1 MADTKGVTG
10 LTLSPDAAALIRS
23 EIEKAGGREVCFL
36 AAVTEAGVVESPR
49 AVARGNRAAVV
60 AAARDAEEGGLMIHN
75 HPSGELEP
83 SDADLSVAVRLY
95 EEGLGSAIVDNGAER
110 LYVVIEPPPPRS
122 VEPIPIDRLEAL
134 LADGGAL
141 SQIYPAYEDRPGQRE
156 MLRRVADRYNE
167 GGVALV
173 EAGTGT
179 GKSLA
184 YLLPAASWAL
194 QNNERTVISTNTI
207 NLQEQLD
214 TKDLPLVR
222 DLLGG
227 ELAWALVKGRGNY
240 ISIRRAMLARESAPQ
255 LFEEDRSKE
264 LDAILEWVASTDDG
278 SLADLTFVPSSETW
292 EEVKSD
298 ADICLRA
305 RCPHFQQCFYQEA
318 RRQAASAKLLIV
330 NHHLLFSDLSVRRA
344 TQNFKASAV
353 LPAYRHLILDEAH
366 NLEDAA
372 TSHLG
377 VEVSRV
383 GLFRVLARIDR
394 GGKGVLTAIQELLG
408 GAATSGAASSGE
420 GGSAQASEL
429 RLRVEERVRPAL
441 ENARAALTN
450 FMDSVEPLL
459 PTEASGAVR
468 IGTPE
473 LPEPIERVD
482 VRERLDTLLA
492 ALTHLARD
500 LSELR
505 RRIELVSD
513 LSEALEGRMLDL
525 QGMERRV
532 TDQIRALS
540 MVLKPGEDESGAV
553 RWMEW
558 RGKAGHKHGNLVLA
572 AAPIEPGALLR
583 ESLFEKTDTVVLS
596 SATLA
601 TKKTFDFI
609 RERVGLAQEDLDLAD
624 KQLEVTEDIVLSS
637 FVFEEQTLLCV
648 PTDLSEV
655 NTPGDA
661 FQVETAKVVAEM
673 ADITGG
679 GLFVLFTS
687 HRALQEVAAALRLR
701 PDLRWPLFVHGEDS
715 RARLVDSF
723 VQSGSGVLLGTS
735 SFWEGVDV
743 PGRPLRGL
751 IIQRLPFRVPTEPV
765 TAARMEA
772 IEAAGGNAFWDFTL
786 PLAALRLKQ
795 GFGRLIRHRDDRGAV
810 LLLDD
815 RIVRK
820 RYGRYLRDSLPE
832 MPLVKGPWH
841 DVVEALRRF
850 YRQAEA

>member
-1 MADTKGVTG
+1 MGPSRALG
-10 LTLSPDAAALIRS
+10 LTLSPDTAALIRL

-49 AVARGNRAAVV
+49 AVARGNHAAVV
-60 AAARDAEEGGLMIHN
+60 AAARDAEEGGVMIHN
-75 HPSGELEP
+75 HPSGELSP
-83 SDADLSVAVRLY
+83 SEADLSVAARLY

-110 LYVVIEPPPPRS
+110 LFVVIEPPAPRS
-122 VEPIPIDRLEAL
+122 VEPIQVGQLEAL
-134 LADGGAL
+134 LAAGGAL

-156 MLRRVADRYNE
+156 MLRRVADRYNQ

-222 DLLGG
+222 ELLGE
-227 ELAWALVKGRGNY
+227 ELTWALVKGRGNY
-240 ISIRRAMLARESAPQ
+240 ISIRRAMLARESAPH

-264 LDAILEWVASTDDG
+264 LDAILEWTASTEDG

-292 EEVKSD
+292 EEVRSD

-305 RCPHFQQCFYQEA
+305 RCPHFQQCFYQGA
-318 RRQAASAKLLIV
+318 RRRAASAKLLIV
-330 NHHLLFSDLSVRRA
+330 NHHLLFSDLAVRRA
-344 TQNFKASAV
+344 TQDFKTSAV

-383 GLFRVLARIDR
+383 GLFRVLARLDR
-394 GGKGVLTAIQELLG
+394 GGKGVLTSVYDLLG
-408 GAATSGAASSGE
+408 SEAASGE
-420 GGSAQASEL
+420 AAEL
-429 RLRVEERVRPAL
+429 RSRVEERVRPAL
-441 ENARAALTN
+441 DDSRAALVN
-450 FMDSVEPLL
+450 FLDSVEPLL
-459 PTEASGAVR
+459 PKDASGAVR

-473 LPEPIERVD
+473 LQEPIEQID
-482 VRERLDTLLA
+482 VRERLDALVA
-492 ALTHLARD
+492 ALGHLARA

-505 RRIELVSD
+505 GRIELASD
-513 LSEALEGRMLDL
+513 VAEALEGRVLDL
-525 QGMERRV
+525 QSIERRV
-532 TDQIRALS
+532 LNQIRALS
-540 MVLKPGEDESGAV
+540 MVLRPGEDEAGAV

-558 RGKAGHKHGNLVLA
+558 RGKAGRNHGNLVLA

-601 TKKTFDFI
+601 TKKTFEFV
-609 RERVGLAQEDLDLAD
+609 RERVGLAPEALACID
-624 KQLEVTEDIVLSS
+624 TQLEVTEAIVLSS
-637 FVFEEQTLLCV
+637 FEFEEQTLLCV
-648 PTDLSEV
+648 PTDLSDV
-655 NTPGDA
+655 NTPGEA
-661 FQVETAKVVAEM
+661 FQVETANVVAEL

-687 HRALQEVAAALRLR
+687 HRALREVAAALRLR
-701 PDLRWPLFVHGEDS
+701 SDLEWPLFVHGEDS

-723 VQSGSGVLLGTS
+723 VRSGSGVLLGTS

-751 IIQRLPFRVPTEPV
+751 VIQRLPFRVPSEPV

-795 GFGRLIRHRDDRGAV
+795 GFGRLIRHRDDHGAV

-820 RYGRYLRDSLPE
+820 RYGRYLRDSLPGA
-832 MPLVKGPWH
+832 PLVKGPWH
-841 DVVEALRRF
+841 EVVVALRRF
-850 YRQAEA
+850 YGDREA

>member
-1 MADTKGVTG
+1 MGVTG
-10 LTLSPDAAALIRS
+10 LRLSPDAAELIRS
-23 EIEKAGGREVCFL
+23 EIGKAGGREVCFL

-49 AVARGNRAAVV
+49 AVARGNHAAVV
-60 AAARDAEEGGLMIHN
+60 VAARDAEEGGLMIHN

-83 SDADLSVAVRLY
+83 SDADLSVAARLY

-110 LYVVIEPPPPRS
+110 LYVVIEPPAPRS
-122 VEPIPIDRLEAL
+122 VEPLPLDELEAL
-134 LADGGAL
+134 LADGGVL

-194 QNNERTVISTNTI
+194 RNHERTVISTNTI

-222 DLLGG
+222 DLLGE

-240 ISIRRAMLARESAPQ
+240 ISIRRAMLAKVSAPQ

-264 LDAILEWVASTDDG
+264 LDSILEWVASTEDG

-298 ADICLRA
+298 SDICLRA
-305 RCPHFQQCFYQEA
+305 RCPHFQRCFYQEA
-318 RRQAASAKLLIV
+318 RRQAASARLLIV
-330 NHHLLFSDLSVRRA
+330 NHHLLFSDLAVRRA
-344 TQNFKASAV
+344 TQNFKAPAV
-353 LPAYRHLILDEAH
+353 LPPYRHLILDEAH

-383 GLFRVLARIDR
+383 GLFRVLARLDR
-394 GGKGVLTAIQELLG
+394 GGKGVLTSIQELLG
-408 GAATSGAASSGE
+408 GEATSGEAV
-420 GGSAQASEL
+420 EL
-429 RLRVEERVRPAL
+429 RSRVEQRVRPAL
-441 ENARAALTN
+441 EDARAALAN
-450 FMDSVEPLL
+450 FMDSIEPLL
-459 PTEASGAVR
+459 ATEAFGAVR
-468 IGTPE
+468 IGTAE
-473 LPEPIERVD
+473 LQEPVDRID
-482 VRERLDTLLA
+482 VRERLDAFLA
-492 ALTHLARD
+492 ALTHLARE

-505 RRIELVSD
+505 RRIELASD
-513 LSEALEGRMLDL
+513 VAEALEGRVLDL
-525 QGMERRV
+525 QSMERRV
-532 TDQIRALS
+532 TDQVRALS
-540 MVLKPGEDESGAV
+540 MVLTPGDGESGVV

-558 RGKAGHKHGNLVLA
+558 RGRAGRKHGNLVLG

-601 TKKTFDFI
+601 TKKTFDFV
-609 RERVGLAQEDLDLAD
+609 RDRLGLAQEALNLSE
-624 KQLEVTEDIVLSS
+624 KPLEVTESIMLSS
-637 FVFEEQTLLCV
+637 FMFEEQALFCV
-648 PTDLSEV
+648 PTDLTDV

-673 ADITGG
+673 ADITRG

-687 HRALQEVAAALRLR
+687 HRALREVAVALRLR
-701 PDLRWPLFVHGEDS
+701 PDLPWPLFVHGEDS
-715 RARLVDSF
+715 RARLVVHS
-723 VQSGSGVLLGTS
+723 
-735 SFWEGVDV
+735 
-743 PGRPLRGL
+743 R
-751 IIQRLPFRVPTEPV
+751 
-765 TAARMEA
+765 
-772 IEAAGGNAFWDFTL
+772 
-786 PLAALRLKQ
+786 
-795 GFGRLIRHRDDRGAV
+795 
-810 LLLDD
+810 
-815 RIVRK
+815 
-820 RYGRYLRDSLPE
+820 
-832 MPLVKGPWH
+832 
-841 DVVEALRRF
+841 
-850 YRQAEA
+850 

>member
-1 MADTKGVTG
+1 MTE
-10 LTLSPDAAALIRS
+10 LRLSPDAAALIRA
-23 EIEKAGGREVCFL
+23 EIDKAGGREVCFL

-49 AVARGNRAAVV
+49 AVARGNHAAVV
-60 AAARDAEEGGLMIHN
+60 AVARDAEEGGLIIHN
-75 HPSGELEP
+75 HPSGTLDP
-83 SDADLSVAVRLY
+83 SDADLSVAARLY

-110 LYVVIEPPPPRS
+110 LYVVIEPPAPRS
-122 VEPIPIDRLEAL
+122 VEPIPIDQLEAL

-141 SQIYPAYEDRPGQRE
+141 SRIYPAFEDRPGQRE
-156 MLRRVADRYNE
+156 MLRRVAERYNE
-167 GGVALV
+167 GGVALI

-184 YLLPAASWAL
+184 YLIPAASWAI

-222 DLLGG
+222 ELLGE

-240 ISIRRAMLARESAPQ
+240 VSIRRAMLARESAPQ
-255 LFEEDRSKE
+255 LFEEDRTKE
-264 LDAILEWVASTDDG
+264 VDAILEWVGSTKDG
-278 SLADLTFVPSSETW
+278 SLSDLTFVPSSETW

-318 RRQAASAKLLIV
+318 RRKAASAKLLIV
-330 NHHLLFSDLSVRRA
+330 NHHLLFSDLAVRRA

-383 GLFRVLARIDR
+383 GLFRLLARLDR
-394 GGKGVLTAIQELLG
+394 GGKGVLTSIQELLG
-408 GAATSGAASSGE
+408 GEATSGEAA
-420 GGSAQASEL
+420 EL
-429 RLRVEERVRPAL
+429 RSRVEEKVRPAL
-441 ENARAALTN
+441 EDARAALTN

-459 PTEASGAVR
+459 AKEASGAVR
-468 IGTPE
+468 IGVAE
-473 LPEPIERVD
+473 LPEPIERLD
-482 VRERLDTLLA
+482 VRERLDALLGA
-492 ALTHLARD
+492 FGRLARN

-505 RRIELVSD
+505 RRIELASD
-513 LSEALEGRMLDL
+513 VAEALEGRMLDL
-525 QGMERRV
+525 QSMERRV
-532 TDQIRALS
+532 MDQIRALS
-540 MVLKPGEDESGAV
+540 MVLQPGEDDSGAV

-558 RGKAGHKHGNLVLA
+558 RGSAGRKQRNLVLA

-583 ESLFEKTDTVVLS
+583 ESLFERTDTVVLS

-609 RERVGLAQEDLDLAD
+609 RARVGLAQAVLKDAD

-637 FVFEEQTLLCV
+637 FRFEEQTLLCV
-648 PTDLSEV
+648 PTDLSDV

-661 FQVETAKVVAEM
+661 FQIETANVVADM

-687 HRALQEVAAALRLR
+687 HRALQVVAGALRLR
-701 PDLRWPLFVHGEDS
+701 GDLPWPLFVHGEDS
-715 RARLVDSF
+715 RARLVESF
-723 VQSGSGVLLGTS
+723 VRSGSGVLLGTS

-751 IIQRLPFRVPTEPV
+751 VIQRLPFRVPSEPV

-772 IEAAGGNAFWDFTL
+772 IEAAGGNAFYDFTL

-810 LLLDD
+810 VLLDD
-815 RIVRK
+815 RIVQK

-832 MPLVKGPWH
+832 APLVKGPWP
-841 DVVEALRRF
+841 DVAAALSRF
-850 YRQAEA
+850 YREGDA

>member
-1 MADTKGVTG
+1 MADTNGVTG
-10 LTLSPDAAALIRS
+10 LRLSPDAATLIRS
-23 EIEKAGGREVCFL
+23 EIDKAGGREVCFL

-60 AAARDAEEGGLMIHN
+60 AAARNADEGGLMIHN
-75 HPSGELEP
+75 HPSGDLEP
-83 SDADLSVAVRLY
+83 SDADLSVAARLY
-95 EEGLGSAIVDNGAER
+95 EEGLGSAIVDNGAVR
-110 LYVVIEPPPPRS
+110 LYVVIEPPAPRS
-122 VEPIPIDRLEAL
+122 VEPIPIDQLEAL

-141 SQIYPAYEDRPGQRE
+141 SQIHPAYEDRPGQRE

-194 QNNERTVISTNTI
+194 RNNERTVISTNTI

-222 DLLGG
+222 DLLG
-227 ELAWALVKGRGNY
+227 EEVAWALVKGRGNY
-240 ISIRRAMLARESAPQ
+240 ISIRRAMLAKESAPQ

-264 LDAILEWVASTDDG
+264 LDAILEWVASTEDG

-305 RCPHFQQCFYQEA
+305 RCPHFQRCFYQEA

-330 NHHLLFSDLSVRRA
+330 NHHLLFSDLAVRRE
-344 TQNFKASAV
+344 TQNFKAAAV

-383 GLFRVLARIDR
+383 GLFRVLARLDR
-394 GGKGVLTAIQELLG
+394 GGKGVLTAIQNLLG
-408 GAATSGAASSGE
+408 SEAGSGE
-420 GGSAQASEL
+420 ATEL
-429 RLRVEERVRPAL
+429 KSRVEERVRPAL
-441 ENARAALTN
+441 EDARAALGN
-450 FMDSVEPLL
+450 FMDSLEPLL
-459 PTEASGAVR
+459 ATEASGAVR

-473 LPEPIERVD
+473 LPEPVERIA
-482 VRERLDTLLA
+482 VRERLDALLA

-505 RRIELVSD
+505 RRIELASD
-513 LSEALEGRMLDL
+513 VAEALEGRMLDL
-525 QGMERRV
+525 QSMERRV
-532 TDQIRALS
+532 TDQARALS
-540 MVLKPGEDESGAV
+540 MVLKPGEDQSGAV

-558 RGKAGHKHGNLVLA
+558 RGRAGRKPGNLVLA

-583 ESLFEKTDTVVLS
+583 ESLFEKADTVILS

-601 TKKTFDFI
+601 TKKTFDFV
-609 RERVGLAQEDLDLAD
+609 RERVGLAQAVLDD
-624 KQLEVTEDIVLSS
+624 SEKQLEVTEGIVLSS
-637 FVFEEQTLLCV
+637 FMFEEQTILCV
-648 PTDLSEV
+648 PTDLSDV

-701 PDLRWPLFVHGEDS
+701 PDRRWPLFVQGEDS

-751 IIQRLPFRVPTEPV
+751 ILQRLPFRVPTEPV

-772 IEAAGGNAFWDFTL
+772 IEAAGGNPFWDYTL

-832 MPLVKGPWH
+832 APLVKGPWH
-841 DVVEALRRF
+841 DVRAALRRF
-850 YRQAEA
+850 YREGEA

>member
-10 LTLSPDAAALIRS
+10 LRLSPDAAALIRS
-23 EIEKAGGREVCFL
+23 EIDKAGGREVCFL

-83 SDADLSVAVRLY
+83 SDADLSVAARLY

-122 VEPIPIDRLEAL
+122 VEPIPIDQLEAL
-134 LADGGAL
+134 LAEGGAL

-167 GGVALV
+167 GGVALI
-173 EAGTGT
+173 EGGTGT

-222 DLLGG
+222 DLLGE

-264 LDAILEWVASTDDG
+264 LDAILEWVASTEDG

-305 RCPHFQQCFYQEA
+305 RCPHFQRCFYQEA

-330 NHHLLFSDLSVRRA
+330 NHHLLFSDLAVRRA

-383 GLFRVLARIDR
+383 GLFRVLARLDR
-394 GGKGVLTAIQELLG
+394 GGKGVLTAIQDLLG
-408 GAATSGAASSGE
+408 GEATSGEAA
-420 GGSAQASEL
+420 EL
-429 RLRVEERVRPAL
+429 RSRVEERVRPAL
-441 ENARAALTN
+441 EHARAALAN

-459 PTEASGAVR
+459 ATEASGAVR

-473 LPEPIERVD
+473 LPEPIERID
-482 VRERLDTLLA
+482 VRERLDALLA
-492 ALTHLARD
+492 AFTHLARD

-505 RRIELVSD
+505 RRIELASD
-513 LSEALEGRMLDL
+513 VAEALEGRVLDL
-525 QGMERRV
+525 QSLERRV

-558 RGKAGHKHGNLVLA
+558 RGKAGRKQGNLVLA

-583 ESLFEKTDTVVLS
+583 ESLFEKTDTVILS

-601 TKKTFDFI
+601 TKRTFDFV
-609 RERVGLAQEDLDLAD
+609 RERVGLARKTLDD
-624 KQLEVTEDIVLSS
+624 TEKRLEITEGIVLSS
-637 FVFEEQTLLCV
+637 FEFKEQALLCV
-648 PTDLSEV
+648 PTDLSDV

-661 FQVETAKVVAEM
+661 FQIETANVVAEM

-715 RARLVDSF
+715 RARLVESF

-772 IEAAGGNAFWDFTL
+772 IEAAGGNPFWDYTL

-832 MPLVKGPWH
+832 APLVKGPWH
-841 DVVEALRRF
+841 EVVAALRRF
-850 YRQAEA
+850 YREGEA